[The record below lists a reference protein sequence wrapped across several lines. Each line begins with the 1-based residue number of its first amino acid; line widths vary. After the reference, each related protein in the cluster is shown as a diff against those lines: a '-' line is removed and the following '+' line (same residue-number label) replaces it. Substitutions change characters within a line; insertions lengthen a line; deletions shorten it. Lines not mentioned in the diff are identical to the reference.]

1 MPLALT
7 RAEDFHKQ
15 NRAETHDF
23 APQNR
28 GFGYQPALDGVR
40 AIAVAMVLVFHAGYR
55 WMSGGYVGVSVFFT
69 LSGFLITSLALV
81 EHDRSGRLDAG
92 AFYARRVRRLLPASL
107 VCLLGVMVAAWAG
120 QFHGVTNLRR
130 DLWGALAQVYNWV
143 ALAGRG
149 SYAQQMARAAG
160 QRAPL
165 DHYWSLS
172 IEEQF
177 YWVWPLVLIVV
188 LRWSAPRRVAAVA
201 GLTAACTVAAVVIAV
216 AAGPDAAYY
225 ATPARLPEILAG
237 ALLAVGVHAAPR
249 WHVRV
254 PSVLAGV
261 VAAAALTAIVTVAV
275 VWPADGGP
283 ATAGWMPAFAVASV
297 VLIGALQVPSPVR
310 GLLSVAPLVA
320 LGRISYGV
328 YLFHWPIYTL
338 VDERRVPVGRTALFV
353 LRVAL
358 TLAAAIV
365 SYHFLERPLRRGSRP
380 GRAVLACAAGA
391 CLAVAALV
399 PLVPDRPGTYAYL
412 AESTRAAAAI
422 PPAAPLIPLAP
433 LAQRPLRVLVLGDST
448 AFAAGEGLIQW
459 AAEHPDVAQVSSL
472 AVVGCGLDP
481 SGVLADDA
489 YAAECARARQTTPRQ
504 VARLRPDVVI
514 AMVTFRDMEDRTWS
528 DVDGVLTPTDPR
540 YRRHLLDGYR
550 FDVQTWLSA
559 GAGHVLW
566 VVPPVPDLPAI
577 GDLAPMLD
585 PARIEAYDRVVRTL
599 PLSFPGRVGIV
610 DMAAWMLAQHDAP
623 DRPDGLHFSLDGA
636 VAVADRLLMP
646 AAVAAASGA

>member
-28 GFGYQPALDGVR
+28 AFGYQPALDGVR

-55 WMSGGYVGVSVFFT
+55 WMSGGYVGVSMFFT

-165 DHYWSLS
+165 DHYWSLA

-216 AAGPDAAYY
+216 AAG
-225 ATPARLPEILAG
+225 TRRGVLRHAG
-237 ALLAVGVHAAPR
+237 AAARRSSSAPCSPLRVHAAPR
-249 WHVRV
+249 WRVRV
-254 PSVLAGV
+254 SSVLAGV
-261 VAAAALTAIVTVAV
+261 VAAAALAVIVTVAV

-297 VLIGALQVPSPVR
+297 VLIGALQVRVTGAAACCRS
-310 GLLSVAPLVA
+310 GPLVA

-365 SYHFLERPLRRGSRP
+365 SYHLLERPLRRGSRP
-380 GRAVLACAAGA
+380 WRAVLACAAGA
-391 CLAVAALV
+391 VPGGGGARAVGA
-399 PLVPDRPGTYAYL
+399 RPPGHLHLRRREPPERRRRSRRPPCCSRCRRSAP
-412 AESTRAAAAI
+412 APARACSCSATPPPT
-422 PPAAPLIPLAP
+422 PPA
-433 LAQRPLRVLVLGDST
+433 RG
-448 AFAAGEGLIQW
+448 
-459 AAEHPDVAQVSSL
+459 
-472 AVVGCGLDP
+472 
-481 SGVLADDA
+481 
-489 YAAECARARQTTPRQ
+489 
-504 VARLRPDVVI
+504 
-514 AMVTFRDMEDRTWS
+514 
-528 DVDGVLTPTDPR
+528 
-540 YRRHLLDGYR
+540 
-550 FDVQTWLSA
+550 
-559 GAGHVLW
+559 
-566 VVPPVPDLPAI
+566 
-577 GDLAPMLD
+577 
-585 PARIEAYDRVVRTL
+585 
-599 PLSFPGRVGIV
+599 
-610 DMAAWMLAQHDAP
+610 
-623 DRPDGLHFSLDGA
+623 
-636 VAVADRLLMP
+636 
-646 AAVAAASGA
+646 

>member
-249 WHVRV
+249 WRV
-254 PSVLAGV
+254 PCVVGAGRRGGRRRRWS
-261 VAAAALTAIVTVAV
+261 AIVTVAV

-297 VLIGALQVPSPVR
+297 VLIGALQVRSPVR
-310 GLLSVAPLVA
+310 GLLSIGPLVA

-338 VDERRVPVGRTALFV
+338 VDERRVHGRAHRAVRAAGGAHPRRGDRLLPPPGTAAAP
-353 LRVAL
+353 RVAPG
-358 TLAAAIV
+358 AGRAGV
-365 SYHFLERPLRRGSRP
+365 RRRGVP
-380 GRAVLACAAGA
+380 GGGGARAAGA
-391 CLAVAALV
+391 
-399 PLVPDRPGTYAYL
+399 RPPGHLRLPRREHA
-412 AESTRAAAAI
+412 SGGGD
-422 PPAAPLIPLAP
+422 PAG
-433 LAQRPLRVLVLGDST
+433 RPADPAG
-448 AFAAGEGLIQW
+448 AAG
-459 AAEHPDVAQVSSL
+459 ATPA
-472 AVVGCGLDP
+472 
-481 SGVLADDA
+481 
-489 YAAECARARQTTPRQ
+489 ARARARRLHRATP
-504 VARLRPDVVI
+504 
-514 AMVTFRDMEDRTWS
+514 
-528 DVDGVLTPTDPR
+528 
-540 YRRHLLDGYR
+540 
-550 FDVQTWLSA
+550 
-559 GAGHVLW
+559 
-566 VVPPVPDLPAI
+566 
-577 GDLAPMLD
+577 
-585 PARIEAYDRVVRTL
+585 PARG
-599 PLSFPGRVGIV
+599 S
-610 DMAAWMLAQHDAP
+610 
-623 DRPDGLHFSLDGA
+623 S
-636 VAVADRLLMP
+636 
-646 AAVAAASGA
+646 SGPPNIPTSPR